1 MSKVDY
7 EIRKLQK
14 RVTNGGMDR
23 REFIKA
29 ATAMG
34 FAATAPALFSH
45 AAHATPKKGGVYRV
59 GFGGAN
65 TGDMLDPADNGDT
78 YMINMNMGGCRNAL
92 VEVNANGQAVPEL
105 AESLEPSA
113 DAKTWVVKLRKG
125 IEFHS
130 GKTFEAD
137 DAIASLEHHR
147 GEDSTSDAK
156 SVANSLGNIRKD
168 GPNTLIFDL
177 ESGNADL
184 SLIHI

>member
-130 GKTFEAD
+130 GKTFDAD
-137 DAIASLEHHR
+137 DAIASL
-147 GEDSTSDAK
+147 
-156 SVANSLGNIRKD
+156 
-168 GPNTLIFDL
+168 
-177 ESGNADL
+177 
-184 SLIHI
+184 

>member
-14 RVTNGGMDR
+14 RVTNGGIGR

-92 VEVNANGQAVPEL
+92 VEVGSQ
-105 AESLEPSA
+105 
-113 DAKTWVVKLRKG
+113 TIVVETRVLLSRRGRDMINLVAHFFKR
-125 IEFHS
+125 HAS
-130 GKTFEAD
+130 GRSFD
-137 DAIASLEHHR
+137 D
-147 GEDSTSDAK
+147 
-156 SVANSLGNIRKD
+156 
-168 GPNTLIFDL
+168 F
-177 ESGNADL
+177 
-184 SLIHI
+184 